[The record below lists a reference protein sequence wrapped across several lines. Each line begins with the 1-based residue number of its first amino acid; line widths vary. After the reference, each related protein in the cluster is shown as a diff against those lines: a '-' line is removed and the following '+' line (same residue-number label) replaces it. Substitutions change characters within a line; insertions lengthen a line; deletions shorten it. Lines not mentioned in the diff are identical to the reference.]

1 MATKTRDIEAIAP
14 ALPDADALYLQF
26 MRYYAR
32 EAWLLDER
40 KFHDWLDLFSDDIHY
55 YMPRRKNVRFKELH
69 REFQAEDD
77 LAAIFEEDKILLR
90 IRVERFDTGTAWA
103 EDPPSRT
110 RHLITNLEV
119 EPLENGEVQAKTAF
133 LIYRSHLETEVSL
146 YAGGRTDTLRNID
159 GQWKIAKRVIYLDA
173 NVILAKNLSVFF

>member
-1 MATKTRDIEAIAP
+1 MATTTASSRAP
-14 ALPDADALYLQF
+14 GAATQQDDQLYLQF

-40 KFHDWLDLFSDDIHY
+40 KFHDWLTLFTDDILY
-55 YMPRRKNVRFKELH
+55 YMPRRKNVRFKELP
-69 REFQAEDD
+69 RELSGPEDV
-77 LAAIFEEDKILLR
+77 AIFEEDKDLLR

-119 EPLENGEVQAKTAF
+119 EPLDNGEIRAKTAF
-133 LIYRSHLETEVSL
+133 LVYRSHLETEQAI
-146 YAGGRTDTLRNID
+146 YAGGREDTLRMVN
-159 GQWKIAKRVIYLDA
+159 GQWKIAKRVIVLDA